1 MVSDAA
7 PAVVVD
13 GLVMRYGDKLAV
25 DELSLTV
32 DRGSI
37 TAVLGPNGAGKTTT
51 LETCEGY
58 RKPQRG
64 TVRVLGLDPVKQRRD
79 LLPRIGVMLQGGGA
93 WSGVRAMEMLRHV
106 AKLHAHPLD
115 VEMLS
120 DRLGLDECGR
130 TPYRRLSGG
139 QQQRVGLAMALV
151 ERPEVVFVDEP
162 TAGMD
167 PQLRRTTWELLEELR
182 RDGVTV
188 VLTTHYMD
196 EAERLADHIHIID
209 GGRLIASGS
218 PLELTRGGSSATIR
232 LVVSRPFPPGAPE
245 SLRAALGD
253 EIVVDQ
259 LDDVSLLVTGPADAS
274 TLAKVSRWC
283 DENQVLPESLTL
295 GVRNLEDVFLQLTGR
310 ELAT

>member
-1 MVSDAA
+1 VVSDAA

-64 TVRVLGLDPVKQRRD
+64 TVRVLGLDPVRQRRD

-115 VEMLS
+115 VQMLS

-151 ERPEVVFVDEP
+151 GRPEVVFVDEP

-209 GGRLIASGS
+209 RGRLIASGS

-245 SLRAALGD
+245 SLRAALGE